1 MPMLLMVTPSTP
13 FVLWQSKPSQ
23 FLTRL
28 SVEAN
33 HGQVTHPAHW
43 RSLQLVLLRMLL
55 VLHHPLK
62 LAPRIC
68 RCSVDVS
75 MQTLLCL
82 AFVAILVI
90 TLLEFSRP
98 LFIAGMATVI
108 VLSVCLACST
118 PE

>member
-1 MPMLLMVTPSTP
+1 
-13 FVLWQSKPSQ
+13 
-23 FLTRL
+23 
-28 SVEAN
+28 
-33 HGQVTHPAHW
+33 
-43 RSLQLVLLRMLL
+43 
-55 VLHHPLK
+55 
-62 LAPRIC
+62 
-68 RCSVDVS
+68 

-108 VLSVCLACST
+108 VLSLCLACST

>member
-1 MPMLLMVTPSTP
+1 MLLMVTPSTP

-23 FLTRL
+23 FLTRI

-43 RSLQLVLLRMLL
+43 RRLQLVLLRILL

-98 LFIAGMATVI
+98 LFIAGMVTVI